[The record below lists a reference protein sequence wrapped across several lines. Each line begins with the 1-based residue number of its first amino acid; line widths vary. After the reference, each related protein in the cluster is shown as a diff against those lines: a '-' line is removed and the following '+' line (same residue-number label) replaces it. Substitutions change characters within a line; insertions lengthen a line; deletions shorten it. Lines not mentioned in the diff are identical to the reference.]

1 MTTIQESQPLHV
13 RQLAAL
19 RESWPEP
26 RPDDVQSAIDR
37 LAVLAGEPP
46 KDPRDAEIL
55 TLRRMQFEAESQVW
69 QLSALL
75 DSTLEECGR
84 LRDRL
89 AGLSPAQGS
98 GDVEAPAP
106 TDAAPEA
113 SEPEAGTSEA
123 DPEPTGGESPT
134 EPVPTA

>member
-1 MTTIQESQPLHV
+1 MLNDSRPLHV
-13 RQLAAL
+13 RQLNAL

-26 RPDDVQSAIDR
+26 RPDDVQAAIDR
-37 LAVLAGEPP
+37 LAVLAGETP

-55 TLRRMQFEAESQVW
+55 TLRQMKADAESQVR

-113 SEPEAGTSEA
+113 SEPEGVTSEA
-123 DPEPTGGESPT
+123 DPELTAGESPN